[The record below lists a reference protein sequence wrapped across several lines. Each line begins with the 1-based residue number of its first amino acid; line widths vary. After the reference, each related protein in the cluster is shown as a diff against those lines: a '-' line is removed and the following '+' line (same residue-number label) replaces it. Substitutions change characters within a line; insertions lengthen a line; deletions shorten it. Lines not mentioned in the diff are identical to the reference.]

1 MASRAAGTSS
11 PEVTVACKAGLRL
24 GRTTLATSVNVG
36 CNFML
41 GVAVEVGGTIVI
53 VGVFEGEGETRA
65 TEVHPETNN
74 VFNTTTQI
82 SL

>member
-1 MASRAAGTSS
+1 MYVSQTDC
-11 PEVTVACKAGLRL
+11 ETFVLRF
-24 GRTTLATSVNVG
+24 GVIDGTLATSVNVG